1 MVSQRAWARMLGP
14 LWRRMRLMI
23 SRGVL
28 QMADDGQQ
36 MQSVQVTLLG
46 ESPAWA
52 ERFQNYGFTS
62 VPHAGAEAVVA
73 AVGGARAHLAV
84 IAIDDRRYRMSSLKD
99 GEVAIHDDEGLSVH
113 LTREGIV
120 INGAGKPLAFV
131 DCPKVSMDGD
141 LEVAGEVRDH
151 TSTMQVMRDI
161 YNQHQHANGPKPDQ
175 LMAPAEAE

>member
-1 MVSQRAWARMLGP
+1 MVSERAWARMLGP
-14 LWRRMRLMI
+14 VWRRMRLMI

-28 QMADDGQQ
+28 QLADDGQK

-52 ERFQNYGFTS
+52 ERFQNYGLTS
-62 VPHAGAEAVVA
+62 VPHGGAEAVVA

-84 IAIDDRRYRMSSLKD
+84 LAIDDRRYRMSSLKT
-99 GEVAIHDDEGLSVH
+99 GEVAIHDDLGQCVH
-113 LTREGIV
+113 LTRDGIV
-120 INGAGKPLAFV
+120 IKGAGLPLAFV
-131 DCPKVSMDGD
+131 DCPLVTMDGD

-161 YNQHQHANGPKPDQ
+161 YNQHGHANGPKPDQ
-175 LMAPAEAE
+175 PMAPTE

>member
-1 MVSQRAWARMLGP
+1 MVSERTWQRMLGP
-14 LWRRMRLMI
+14 IWRRMRLMI

-36 MQSVQVTLLG
+36 MQSAQVTLLG

-52 ERFQNYGFTS
+52 ERFQTYGHTS

-73 AVGGARAHLAV
+73 AVGGARAHLA
-84 IAIDDRRYRMSSLKD
+84 ILAIDDRRYRLTGLKS
-99 GEVAIHDDEGLSVH
+99 GEVAIYDDLGQSVH

-120 INGAGKPLAFV
+120 IKGAGFPLAFV
-131 DCPKVSMDGD
+131 DCPKVTMDGD

-151 TSTMQVMRDI
+151 TSTMQVVRDI
-161 YNQHQHANGPKPDQ
+161 YNGHGHANGPKPDQ
-175 LMAPAEAE
+175 QMAPAE